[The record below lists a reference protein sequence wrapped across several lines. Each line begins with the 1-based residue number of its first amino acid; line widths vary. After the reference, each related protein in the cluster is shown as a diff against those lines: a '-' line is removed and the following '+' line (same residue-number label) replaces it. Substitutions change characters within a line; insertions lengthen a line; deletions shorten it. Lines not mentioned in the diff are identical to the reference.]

1 MYKKERQRTG
11 EITRGNIHM
20 NFNARKRILSSAAA
34 FAAVFAVLSAA
45 ELCCSGDVRTASDVK
60 SVKAS
65 AEPASMAQ
73 SGAVYALAK
82 TADTQE
88 TQSDVGEVSSDEAVR
103 FSAETIKCSESG
115 ADDGGIKIIIE
126 NGLETDEYY
135 CSFNGGK
142 TFRKMK
148 NRTAVMDGLSEGCYS
163 ICVMKNADKSTMS
176 EMHTVYL
183 SSEDEMIP
191 VEISADSV
199 SEEIFADGMIKVHI
213 SGYDKEKSYEASID
227 GGTTW
232 KNVNNRTVYFRGLS
246 GGDYTVTVRET
257 DDTSNDSPELQ
268 IVLGGFTH
276 GSNKYIKTECILQ
289 NPELPTG
296 CEITSLTMLLNYM
309 GFDVDKLTM
318 ADKYLPKGEYRNA
331 DFYEVFVGDPRDFSA
346 YGCFSKPIVQA
357 AESYLEDKGELD
369 NWNVRNI
376 TGCTA
381 DSLYAAVDKGYP
393 VVVWAS
399 MEMKPIGN
407 GQSWTISETGK
418 TVTWPANE
426 HCLLLVGYDT
436 KKKLVYMNDPLKGT
450 VAYKMA
456 DFETRFKSLGNH
468 AVVIVEA

>member
-1 MYKKERQRTG
+1 
-11 EITRGNIHM
+11 M
-20 NFNARKRILSSAAA
+20 NFNAHKRIISSAAA

-45 ELCCSGDVRTASDVK
+45 ELCSTGEVRTDSVVK
-60 SVKAS
+60 AVKAS

-73 SGAVYALAK
+73 SRAVYALAK
-82 TADTQE
+82 TADTADISE
-88 TQSDVGEVSSDEAVR
+88 TQLDSGEVFADEKVR
-103 FSAETIKCSESG
+103 FSAETIQCSESG
-115 ADDGGIKIIIE
+115 AEDGGIKIIIE
-126 NGLETDEYY
+126 NGQETDEYY

-148 NRTAVMDGLSEGCYS
+148 NRTAVMEDLREGCYS

-183 SSEDEMIP
+183 SCEDEIIP

-199 SEEIFADGMIKVHI
+199 SEQIYADGRIKVHI
-213 SGYDKEKSYEASID
+213 SGYDKEKSYEASVD
-227 GGTTW
+227 GGKTW
-232 KNVNNRTVYFRGLS
+232 KTVSGRTTYFNGLS
-246 GGDYTVTVRET
+246 GGEYAVVVRET
-257 DDTSNDSPELQ
+257 DDTSNDSPELPV
-268 IVLGGFTH
+268 VLGGFTH
-276 GSNKYIKTECILQ
+276 GSKTYIKTDCILQ

-318 ADKYLPKGEYRNA
+318 ADNYLPKGEYRNS
-331 DFYEVFVGDPRDFSA
+331 DFYEVFVGDPRSYSA

-357 AESYLEDKGELD
+357 AESYLDDNGELD

-399 MEMKPIGN
+399 MEMKPIEN
-407 GQSWTISETGK
+407 GRSWTISETGK

-426 HCLLLVGYDT
+426 HCLLLVGYNT

-456 DFETRFKSLGNH
+456 DFETRFESLGNH